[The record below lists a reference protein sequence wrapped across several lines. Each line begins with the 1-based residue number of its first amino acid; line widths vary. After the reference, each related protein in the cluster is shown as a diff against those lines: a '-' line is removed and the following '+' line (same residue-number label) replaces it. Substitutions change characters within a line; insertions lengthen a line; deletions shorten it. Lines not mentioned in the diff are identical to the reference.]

1 MKDDDKKTKE
11 FFKNIG
17 IFIVAIFI
25 IAMIYG
31 AISDGFNF
39 VSKKLDKRSSRK
51 AYCAER
57 IEHVKNEFTAKKIYK
72 ACMDR

>member
-1 MKDDDKKTKE
+1 MNDDDKKTKE

-25 IAMIYG
+25 IAIIYS

-51 AYCAER
+51 AYCAEE
-57 IEHVKNEFTAKKIYK
+57 IYNIKNEYTAKKVYE